1 MAEGSVSS
9 DTTLEKPS
17 PLLTSLGK
25 TLLLQ
30 SFTVLGT
37 NACIEGVLEDVAG
50 LVAHRLQLGLNVGRW
65 VLEVLPEDLKWHL
78 FCPDQP
84 CHIQCVILHLNP
96 VFNALVLVKTAG
108 DHSCKSLTF
117 TDGFRRLAGMCFFQ
131 RGEMKMKIRGAGRVG
146 TGQR

>member
-1 MAEGSVSS
+1 MAEGSISS

-30 SFTVLGT
+30 SFTVLST

-65 VLEVLPEDLKWHL
+65 VLEVLPEVLK
-78 FCPDQP
+78 
-84 CHIQCVILHLNP
+84 
-96 VFNALVLVKTAG
+96 
-108 DHSCKSLTF
+108 
-117 TDGFRRLAGMCFFQ
+117 
-131 RGEMKMKIRGAGRVG
+131 
-146 TGQR
+146 